1 MITIKENQS
10 LGFNITSDSCKCGGV
25 YCQPILT
32 TDKTMI
38 QGYVTPQSNVNLVTD
53 GDFAAST
60 NWNLG
65 AGWSISAG
73 KLFATNIAGTTA
85 TSNLPI
91 GLTQD
96 RIYLIRTKVTVT
108 SVGSATPGNGWKIK
122 VNDQLL
128 SLPQLTANNSSL
140 TGTWL
145 FKCAAIATDVV
156 EFSTNES
163 TIDFNVDYFEMYELS
178 EVGMALYNGST
189 LIDDNTTFT
198 GSNFLHYIIDYG
210 ILTSGSI
217 LYEGDY
223 AYNEEVVSFN
233 LYIDDWSTITTYT
246 GCATIKI
253 YDLLTTYNHIRN
265 SYFDAS
271 YLLSYWTAGADWA
284 WNSSKAC
291 YTRAAISRNFLTQT
305 FYVPGGSEY
314 LFEFTVDGIAAGKE
328 IEVIFT
334 TPLGIDSWFYQT
346 DGNKSQSFDLSSF
359 SGQQTMTISFSES
372 TSNPE
377 LTFCIDRVTCTST
390 APDSLN
396 ESACINL
403 AETHDCTLL
412 FTATNDDNAFGFDY
426 STETFKHYLRVK
438 AKYAISS
445 FPEEKEDYL
454 FSDNSRRL
462 LFARRDTEYGVKVTD
477 APEYIHACLSMMRL
491 NDTFTIDGNEYIATG
506 NYEYKTRKT
515 SELAQADFSVVDTN
529 GIASNYS
536 CS

>member
-1 MITIKENQS
+1 MAITIKDNQS
-10 LGFNITSDSCKCGGV
+10 LGFNVNSDSCRCGGN

-65 AGWSISAG
+65 AGWTISGG
-73 KLFATNIAGTTA
+73 KLNATNIAGTVAESIQPLRLTA
-85 TSNLPI
+85 
-91 GLTQD
+91 G
-96 RIYLIRTKVTVT
+96 RIYLIRSKVTVT
-108 SVGSATPGNGWKIK
+108 SVGSATSGNGWKIK

-128 SLPQLTANNSSL
+128 SLPQLTAQNTSL

-145 FKCAAIATDVV
+145 FKCGAIATDVV

-178 EVGMALYNGST
+178 QVGMALYDGAT

-223 AYNEEVVSFN
+223 AYNSNVVSFN

-246 GCATIKI
+246 GCATIRI
-253 YDLLTTYNHIRN
+253 YDLLSTYNRVRN
-265 SYFDAS
+265 GDFF
-271 YLLSYWTAGADWA
+271 LSLMHWTVGSHWA
-284 WNSSKAC
+284 YSSGKAC
-291 YTRAAISRNFLTQT
+291 YTGDGVTTGALSQIIYLM
-305 FYVPGGSEY
+305 GGSEY
-314 LFEFTVDGIAAGKE
+314 D
-328 IEVIFT
+328 
-334 TPLGIDSWFYQT
+334 
-346 DGNKSQSFDLSSF
+346 
-359 SGQQTMTISFSES
+359 
-372 TSNPE
+372 
-377 LTFCIDRVTCTST
+377 LTFDIDGLSGGEELDFITIYPLTST
-390 APDSLN
+390 TIACANGSNSTTIDLTGYTGLTAVTIRFIDKNNSTLTCCVDNVSCVISSPDSLN

-426 STETFKHYLRVK
+426 TTETFTHYLRVK
-438 AKYAISS
+438 AKYAISG

-462 LFARRDTEYGVKVTD
+462 LFARRETEYDIKVTD

-491 NDTFTIDGNEYIATG
+491 NDTFTIDGSEYIASG

-515 SELAQADFSVVDTN
+515 SELAQSSFTVKDVD